1 MLLVRKAMTNVD
13 SVLKSRNIT
22 LATKVCQVKTMV
34 FPVVIYGCESWTIK
48 KADHQRIDAFE
59 LWWWRSL
66 LRSPLDSKEI
76 QPVSPRGNQPW
87 IFIGKTDAEAEAP
100 ILWLPDAKSLL
111 IGKDPDAGKDWGQEE
126 KGQQRMKLLD
136 GIISSMDLS
145 LSKLGEIVKDREA
158 WCAVVYGVA
167 KSWTWLSD
175 WTTELRRASS
185 FCNIPPVP
193 PNDNVWCH
201 ACCKRRMHERP
212 FIVSYFTGQR

>member
-1 MLLVRKAMTNVD
+1 MTNLD
-13 SVLKSRNIT
+13 SILKGKDIT
-22 LATKVCQVKTMV
+22 LPTNVCIVKAMV
-34 FPVVIYGCESWTIK
+34 FPVVTYGCESWTTK
-48 KADHQRIDAFE
+48 KDWALKNWCFQTVVLE
-59 LWWWRSL
+59 KTLE
-66 LRSPLDSKEI
+66 SPLDSKKI
-76 QPVSPRGNQPW
+76 KPTSPKGNLPW

>member
-1 MLLVRKAMTNVD
+1 MLSNCGVD
-13 SVLKSRNIT
+13 SS
-22 LATKVCQVKTMV
+22 
-34 FPVVIYGCESWTIK
+34 ES
-48 KADHQRIDAFE
+48 
-59 LWWWRSL
+59 L
-66 LRSPLDSKEI
+66 SKEI
-76 QPVSPRGNQPW
+76 KPVNPKGNQLW
-87 IFIGKTDAEAEAP
+87 ILIGRTDAEAEAP

-111 IGKDPDAGKDWGQEE
+111 IGNDLDAGKDWGQEE